1 VNHDKAATEAT
12 LIHGGTW
19 SYTSDA
25 MRTMITLALAC
36 TGFGGVESAAG
47 DTLRCGS
54 TLIEPGDDAAYV
66 FEKCVEPISNS
77 ASAQSAWMGGGNDR
91 VLYQGGFAQS
101 QRWRI
106 ARPPGQFRAV
116 LVIGA
121 DGRVEAI
128 EFDTRRD

>member
-1 VNHDKAATEAT
+1 
-12 LIHGGTW
+12 
-19 SYTSDA
+19 
-25 MRTMITLALAC
+25 MIILALA
-36 TGFGGVESAAG
+36 GAGLVGMESAAA

-66 FEKCVEPISNS
+66 LEKCFES
-77 ASAQSAWMGGGNDR
+77 ASAETNTRSAWMAGAGHQI
-91 VLYQGGFAQS
+91 LYPMGFAQP

-106 ARPPGQFRAV
+106 VRASGQFRAV

-121 DGRVEAI
+121 DGRVEDI

>member
-1 VNHDKAATEAT
+1 MKA
-12 LIHGGTW
+12 LIILAFAGAGLA
-19 SYTSDA
+19 A
-25 MRTMITLALAC
+25 M
-36 TGFGGVESAAG
+36 ESAAA

-66 FEKCVEPISNS
+66 YEKCVESVS
-77 ASAQSAWMGGGNDR
+77 AETNTQAAWVSDANNR
-91 VLYQGGFAQS
+91 VLYPIGFAQP

-106 ARPPGQFRAV
+106 VRASGQFRAV